1 VTLTACDG
9 RPSPRGGR
17 RREKALE
24 GGGSRVAFPSMWQL
38 MNTVRHYPWGSR
50 TVIPELL
57 GEQSPADRPYAELWM
72 GAHPDAPSVLS
83 DGTPLDKAIAQRS
96 EALLGPEVRERF
108 GDRLPFLMKV
118 LAAEQPLSLQAHPT
132 NEQAQAGFAAEEAA
146 GVPRDDSTR
155 TFKDPFHKP
164 ELLLALTPFEALCGF
179 RPVEESLHCLAKL
192 QVPELKPTIAALA
205 RGGLRAAIPQ
215 LLALPPEHRA
225 ALVSAVAV
233 AAARFVAAH
242 DPEFINTY
250 RWAASLAETYPG
262 DPGVVISLMCNH
274 LKLAPGEAVFLPA
287 GNLHAYLS
295 GAGVEVMASSDN
307 VLRGGL
313 TGKHVDLAAL
323 IEVLD
328 FTDGRVPVIHPVLGP
343 GGLRYPVPVEDFDLT
358 RIQLDG
364 QSGALTTRGPQVLL
378 CTEGT
383 AVLSS
388 ADEELSVAQGQSA
401 FVPAG
406 APVSARGPAVLY
418 RATTNLA

>member
-1 VTLTACDG
+1 
-9 RPSPRGGR
+9 
-17 RREKALE
+17 
-24 GGGSRVAFPSMWQL
+24 MWQL
-38 MNTVRHYPWGSR
+38 QNTVRHYPWGSR

-378 CTEGT
+378 CAQGT
-383 AVLSS
+383 AVLSTP
-388 ADEELSVAQGQSA
+388 DGELVLEQGGSA

-406 APVSARGPAVLY
+406 LPVTARGPALLY
-418 RATTNLA
+418 RTTTGRLG

>member
-1 VTLTACDG
+1 
-9 RPSPRGGR
+9 
-17 RREKALE
+17 
-24 GGGSRVAFPSMWQL
+24 M
-38 MNTVRHYPWGSR
+38 
-50 TVIPELL
+50 IPELM
-57 GEQSPADRPYAELWM
+57 GKSTPADEPYAELWM

-83 DGTPLDKAIAQRS
+83 DGTPLNKAIEQ
-96 EALLGPEVRERF
+96 EPDALLGSPVRKRF

-132 NEQAQAGFAAEEAA
+132 SGQAEAGFAAEEAA
-146 GVPRDDSTR
+146 GVPRDDATR

-164 ELLLALTPFEALCGF
+164 ELLLALTTFEALCGF

-192 QVPELKPTIAALA
+192 QVPELRPTIAALA

-215 LLALPPEHRA
+215 LLGLSGRRRTE
-225 ALVSAVAV
+225 LVGAVAT
-233 AAARFVAAH
+233 AAAQSVAAH

-250 RWAASLAETYPG
+250 RWAAALAEAYPG
-262 DPGVVISLMCNH
+262 DRGVVISLLCNH

-323 IEVLD
+323 IQVLD
-328 FTDGRVPVIHPVLGP
+328 FVDGRIPVLNPVLGP
-343 GGLRYPVPVEDFDLT
+343 GGLRYPVPVDDFDLT
-358 RIQLDG
+358 RCQLDA
-364 QSGALTTRGPQVLL
+364 QSGSLTTDGPQLLL
-378 CTEGT
+378 CTEGS
-383 AVLSS
+383 AVLMSP
-388 ADEELSVAQGQSA
+388 EGELTLDKGRSA

-406 APVSARGPAVLY
+406 APLTARGPAVLY
-418 RATTNLA
+418 RATTGCP

>member
-1 VTLTACDG
+1 
-9 RPSPRGGR
+9 
-17 RREKALE
+17 
-24 GGGSRVAFPSMWQL
+24 

-57 GEQSPADRPYAELWM
+57 GEPSPADRPCAELWM

-83 DGTPLDKAIAQRS
+83 NGTPLDKAIEEQPDV
-96 EALLGPEVRERF
+96 LLGPVVRERF
-108 GDRLPFLMKV
+108 GTRLPFLMKV
-118 LAAEQPLSLQAHPT
+118 LAADRPLSLQAHPT
-132 NEQAQAGFAAEEAA
+132 TEQARAGFDAEEAA
-146 GVPRDDSTR
+146 GVPHDDPTR

-164 ELLLALTPFEALCGF
+164 ELLLALTPVEALCGF

-192 QVPELKPTIAALA
+192 QVSELKPTIAALA

-215 LLALPPEHRA
+215 LIALSPDVRSV
-225 ALVSAVAV
+225 LVEAV
-233 AAARFVAAH
+233 AASASRFVAAH

-295 GAGVEVMASSDN
+295 GAGIEVMAGSDN

-313 TGKHVDLAAL
+313 TAKHVDLAAL

-328 FTDGRVPVIHPVLGP
+328 FKDGRVPVIHPVLGP

-358 RIQLDG
+358 LIHLDEQVG
-364 QSGALTTRGPQVLL
+364 TLTTRGPQVLL
-378 CTEGT
+378 CTEGQV
-383 AVLSS
+383 VLTS
-388 ADEELSVAQGQSA
+388 ADGELRLRQGESA
-401 FVPAG
+401 FLPAG
-406 APVSARGPAVLY
+406 TPLTAAGPGVLY
-418 RATTNLA
+418 RTTTNVR

>member
-1 VTLTACDG
+1 
-9 RPSPRGGR
+9 
-17 RREKALE
+17 
-24 GGGSRVAFPSMWQL
+24 MWSL

-57 GEQSPADRPYAELWM
+57 GEPSPADRPYAELWM

-83 DGTPLDKAIAQRS
+83 NGTPLDKAI
-96 EALLGPEVRERF
+96 EENPELMLGAEVRKQF

-118 LAAEQPLSLQAHPT
+118 LAADRPLSLQAHPT
-132 NEQAQAGFAAEEAA
+132 TEQAQAGFAAEEAA
-146 GVPRDDSTR
+146 GVPRDDPKR

-164 ELLLALTPFEALCGF
+164 ELLLALTPVEALCGF

-192 QVPELKPTIAALA
+192 QVSELKPTIAALA

-215 LLALPPEHRA
+215 LIALSPDVRSV
-225 ALVSAVAV
+225 LVEAV
-233 AAARFVAAH
+233 AAAASRFVAAH

-250 RWAASLAETYPG
+250 RWAVSLAETYPG

-295 GAGVEVMASSDN
+295 GAGIEVMAGSDN

-313 TGKHVDLAAL
+313 TAKHVDLAAL

-328 FTDGRVPVIHPVLGP
+328 FTDGRVPVLHPVLGP

-358 RIQLDG
+358 RCQLAAP
-364 QSGALTTRGPQVLL
+364 SGVLTPRGPQLLL
-378 CTEGT
+378 CTEGS
-383 AVLSS
+383 AVLAS
-388 ADEELSVAQGQSA
+388 ADGELKLDKGQSA

-406 APVSARGPAVLY
+406 APVAAAGPGVLY
-418 RATTNLA
+418 RTTTNVR

>member
-1 VTLTACDG
+1 VTRCEQRDHWGATPVDERAAG
-9 RPSPRGGR
+9 VS
-17 RREKALE
+17 
-24 GGGSRVAFPSMWQL
+24 VARMWQL
-38 MNTVRHYPWGSR
+38 QTSVRHYPWGSR
-50 TVIPELL
+50 TVIPDLL
-57 GEQSPADRPYAELWM
+57 GEPSPADRPYAELWV
-72 GAHPDAPSVLS
+72 GAHPDEPSVLS
-83 DGTPLDKAIAQRS
+83 DGTPLDKAIERNPEQ
-96 EALLGPEVRERF
+96 LLGAAVRERF
-108 GDRLPFLMKV
+108 GDRLPFLLKV
-118 LAAEQPLSLQAHPT
+118 LAADQPLSLQAHPT
-132 NEQAQAGFAAEEAA
+132 NEQAEAGFAAEEAA
-146 GVPRDDSTR
+146 GVPRDSTTR

-179 RPVEESLHCLAKL
+179 RPVEESLYCLAKL

-215 LLALPPEHRA
+215 LLALSPEHRA
-225 ALVSAVAV
+225 TLVSAVAE
-233 AAARFVAAH
+233 AASRFVAAH

-287 GNLHAYLS
+287 GNLHAYLC

-328 FTDGRVPVIHPVLGP
+328 FADGRVPVLHPVLGP
-343 GGLRYPVPVEDFDLT
+343 GGLRYPVPVEEFDLT
-358 RIQLDG
+358 RVQLDAQTG
-364 QSGALTTRGPQVLL
+364 MLTSRGPQVLL
-378 CTEGT
+378 CTEGEAELT
-383 AVLSS
+383 SS
-388 ADEELSVAQGQSA
+388 EDTLALGKGGAA

-406 APVSARGPAVLY
+406 AQITASGPAVLY

>member
-1 VTLTACDG
+1 
-9 RPSPRGGR
+9 
-17 RREKALE
+17 
-24 GGGSRVAFPSMWQL
+24 MWQP
-38 MNTVRHYPWGSR
+38 MNPVRHYPWGSR
-50 TVIPELL
+50 TVIPELR
-57 GEQSPADRPYAELWM
+57 GEANPADRPYAELWM

-83 DGTPLDKAIAQRS
+83 TGTPLDKAIEGQPA
-96 EALLGPEVRERF
+96 ELLGAAVQERF
-108 GDRLPFLMKV
+108 GTRLPFLMKV

-146 GVPRDDSTR
+146 GVPHDDPTR

-205 RGGLRAAIPQ
+205 RGGLRAVIPQ
-215 LLALPPEHRA
+215 LLALSGRRRTQ
-225 ALVSAVAV
+225 LVSAVAE

-274 LKLAPGEAVFLPA
+274 LKLAPGEAVYLPA

-295 GAGVEVMASSDN
+295 GAGIEVMASSDN

-313 TGKHVDLAAL
+313 TAKHVDLAAL

-328 FTDGRVPVIHPVLGP
+328 FTDGRVPVLHPVLGP

-358 RIQLDG
+358 RCQLDVDPG
-364 QSGALTTRGPQVLL
+364 VLTTSGPQVLL
-378 CTEGT
+378 CAEGVG
-383 AVLSS
+383 VLVGP
-388 ADEELSVAQGQSA
+388 DGELVI
-401 FVPAG
+401 
-406 APVSARGPAVLY
+406 R
-418 RATTNLA
+418 

>member
-1 VTLTACDG
+1 
-9 RPSPRGGR
+9 
-17 RREKALE
+17 
-24 GGGSRVAFPSMWQL
+24 MWQL
-38 MNTVRHYPWGSR
+38 QNSVRHYPWGSR
-50 TVIPELL
+50 TVIPDLL
-57 GEQSPADRPYAELWM
+57 GEPSPADRPYAELWM

-83 DGTPLDKAIAQRS
+83 TGAPLDKAIDADPDR
-96 EALLGPEVRERF
+96 LLGTAVRERF
-108 GDRLPFLMKV
+108 GDRLPFLLKV
-118 LAAEQPLSLQAHPT
+118 LAAELPLSLQAHPT
-132 NEQAQAGFAAEEAA
+132 IEQAEAGFAAEETA
-146 GVPRDDSTR
+146 GIPRDDPTR

-164 ELLLALTPFEALCGF
+164 ELLLALTEFEALCGF

-215 LLALPPEHRA
+215 LIALTPELRDE
-225 ALVSAVAV
+225 LVTAVARS
-233 AAARFVAAH
+233 ATRFVTAH

-313 TGKHVDLAAL
+313 TSKHVDLAAL

-328 FTDGRVPVIHPVLGP
+328 FTDAKVPVIHPVLGP

-358 RIQLDG
+358 RIQLDSR
-364 QSGALTTRGPQVLL
+364 SGSLVADGPQVLL
-378 CTEGT
+378 CTEG
-383 AVLSS
+383 AAQFRS
-388 ADEELSVAQGQSA
+388 ADGTLTLRQGESA

-406 APVSARGPAVLY
+406 ADVAASGPAVLY
-418 RATTNLA
+418 RATTNLG

>member
-1 VTLTACDG
+1 
-9 RPSPRGGR
+9 
-17 RREKALE
+17 
-24 GGGSRVAFPSMWQL
+24 MWSL

-57 GEQSPADRPYAELWM
+57 GEPSPADRPYAELWM

-83 DGTPLDKAIAQRS
+83 TGMPLDKAIEEQPDV
-96 EALLGPEVRERF
+96 LLGADVIERF
-108 GDRLPFLMKV
+108 GTRLPFLMKV

-132 NEQAQAGFAAEEAA
+132 TEQARAGFAAEETA
-146 GVPRDDSTR
+146 GVPHDDPTR

-164 ELLLALTPFEALCGF
+164 ELLLALTTFEALCGF

-192 QVPELKPTIAALA
+192 QVPVLKPTIAALA

-215 LLALPPEHRA
+215 LIALAPEMRT
-225 ALVSAVAV
+225 ALVSAVAE
-233 AAARFVAAH
+233 AAGRFVAAH

-250 RWAASLAETYPG
+250 RWAASLAGTYPG

-274 LKLAPGEAVFLPA
+274 LKLAPGEAIFLPA

-313 TGKHVDLAAL
+313 THKHVDLAAL
-323 IEVLD
+323 MEVLD

-343 GGLRYPVPVEDFDLT
+343 GGLRYPAPVADFDLT
-358 RIQLDG
+358 RVQLDR
-364 QSGALTTRGPQVLL
+364 QSGSLTTGGPQVLL

-383 AVLSS
+383 AVLTS
-388 ADEELSVAQGQSA
+388 ADGEVRLEQGGSA
-401 FVPAG
+401 FLAAG
-406 APVSARGPAVLY
+406 TPVTASGPAVLY
-418 RATTNLA
+418 RSTTALA

>member
-1 VTLTACDG
+1 
-9 RPSPRGGR
+9 
-17 RREKALE
+17 
-24 GGGSRVAFPSMWQL
+24 MWQL
-38 MNTVRHYPWGSR
+38 TNGVRFYPWGSR

-57 GEQSPADRPYAELWM
+57 GQPAPADRPYAELWV
-72 GAHPDAPSVLS
+72 GAHPDEPSLLP
-83 DGTPLDKAIAQRS
+83 DGRPLHQAIAADP
-96 EALLGPEVRERF
+96 EALLGRPQVERF
-108 GDRLPFLMKV
+108 GQRLPFLLKV
-118 LAAEQPLSLQAHPT
+118 LAAETPLSLQAHPT
-132 NEQAQAGFAAEEAA
+132 AEQAEAGFAAEEAA
-146 GVPRDDSTR
+146 GVPRDDPTR
-155 TFKDPFHKP
+155 TFKDTCHKP
-164 ELLLALTPFEALCGF
+164 ELLLALTTFEALCGF

-192 QVPELKPTIAALA
+192 QVPDLKPTIAALA

-215 LLALPPEHRA
+215 LIALSGKRRL
-225 ALVSAVAV
+225 ALVSAVAE
-233 AAARFVAAH
+233 AAGRFVAAH

-313 TGKHVDLAAL
+313 THKHVDLAAL

-328 FTDGRVPVIHPVLGP
+328 FTDGRVPVLHPVLGP
-343 GGLRYPVPVEDFDLT
+343 AGLRYPVPVEDFDLT
-358 RIQLDG
+358 RCQLDDQPG
-364 QSGALTTRGPQVLL
+364 PLTTRGPQVLL
-378 CTEGT
+378 CTEGR
-383 AVLSS
+383 AVLAS
-388 ADEELSVAQGQSA
+388 ADGELTLAKGQSV

-418 RATTNLA
+418 RATTNLR

>member
-1 VTLTACDG
+1 
-9 RPSPRGGR
+9 
-17 RREKALE
+17 
-24 GGGSRVAFPSMWQL
+24 MWQL
-38 MNTVRHYPWGSR
+38 SNGVRFYPWGSR

-57 GEQSPADRPYAELWM
+57 GEPVPADRPHAELWV
-72 GAHPDAPSVLS
+72 GAHPDEPSVLS
-83 DGTPLDKAIAQRS
+83 DGRPLDKAIAEDPDR
-96 EALLGPEVRERF
+96 LLGPAVVERF
-108 GDRLPFLMKV
+108 GARLPFLLKV
-118 LAAEQPLSLQAHPT
+118 LAAETPLSLQAHPT
-132 NEQAQAGFAAEEAA
+132 TAQAEVGYAAEEAA
-146 GVPRDDSTR
+146 GIAHDDPTR

-164 ELLLALTPFEALCGF
+164 ELLLALTTFEALCGF

-215 LLALPPEHRA
+215 LLALTGERRTE
-225 ALVSAVAV
+225 LVHAVAT

-250 RWAASLAETYPG
+250 RWAATLAETYPG

-313 TGKHVDLAAL
+313 TAKHVDLAAL

-328 FTDGRVPVIHPVLGP
+328 FTDGKVPVLHPVLGP
-343 GGLRYPVPVEDFDLT
+343 GGLRYPVPVQDFDLT
-358 RIQLDG
+358 RVHLDEQAG
-364 QSGALTTRGPQVLL
+364 TLTTRGPQLLL
-378 CTEGT
+378 CTEGA
-383 AVLSS
+383 AVLASV
-388 ADEELSVAQGQSA
+388 DGELTLEQGRAA
-401 FVPAG
+401 FLPAG

-418 RATTNLA
+418 RATTNLG

>member
-1 VTLTACDG
+1 
-9 RPSPRGGR
+9 
-17 RREKALE
+17 
-24 GGGSRVAFPSMWQL
+24 MWQL
-38 MNTVRHYPWGSR
+38 QNTVRHYPWGSR

-57 GEQSPADRPYAELWM
+57 GEVTPADRPYAELWM

-83 DGTPLDKAIAQRS
+83 DGTPLDKAIEQQS
-96 EALLGPEVRERF
+96 EALLGADVRARF
-108 GDRLPFLMKV
+108 GDRLPFLLKV
-118 LAAEQPLSLQAHPT
+118 LAADKPLSLQAHPT
-132 NEQAQAGFAAEEAA
+132 IEQAQAGFAAEEAA
-146 GVPRDDSTR
+146 GVPHDDPTR

-164 ELLLALTPFEALCGF
+164 ELLLALTPVEALCGF

-192 QVPELKPTIAALA
+192 QVPDLKPTIAALA

-215 LLALPPEHRA
+215 LLALFPEQRES
-225 ALVSAVAV
+225 LVSAVAE

-358 RIQLDG
+358 RIQLDTQPG
-364 QSGALTTRGPQVLL
+364 TLSTRGPQVLL

-383 AVLSS
+383 AELAS
-388 ADEELSVAQGQSA
+388 AEGALTLGKGQSA

-406 APVSARGPAVLY
+406 AQVTASGPAVLY
-418 RATTNLA
+418 RATTNLS

>member
-1 VTLTACDG
+1 
-9 RPSPRGGR
+9 
-17 RREKALE
+17 
-24 GGGSRVAFPSMWQL
+24 MWQM
-38 MNTVRHYPWGSR
+38 MNPVRHYPWGSR
-50 TVIPELL
+50 TVIPDLL
-57 GEQSPADRPYAELWM
+57 GEPSPADKPYAELWM

-83 DGTPLDKAIAQRS
+83 TGISLDKAVA
-96 EALLGPEVRERF
+96 EDPELLLGAAVRERF

-132 NEQAQAGFAAEEAA
+132 NAQAQAGFAAEEAA
-146 GVPRDDSTR
+146 GVPQDDPTR
-155 TFKDPFHKP
+155 TFKDPWHKP

-215 LLALPPEHRA
+215 LLALFPEQRES
-225 ALVSAVAV
+225 LVSAVAA

-313 TGKHVDLAAL
+313 TVKHVDLAAL

-343 GGLRYPVPVEDFDLT
+343 GGLRYPVPIEDFDLT
-358 RIQLDG
+358 RIQLDTQAG
-364 QSGALTTRGPQVLL
+364 SLATRGPQVLL
-378 CTEGT
+378 CTEGAAELT
-383 AVLSS
+383 SPDGTLTLSK
-388 ADEELSVAQGQSA
+388 GRSA

-406 APVSARGPAVLY
+406 EQVTASGPAVLY

>member
-1 VTLTACDG
+1 
-9 RPSPRGGR
+9 
-17 RREKALE
+17 
-24 GGGSRVAFPSMWQL
+24 MWSL

-57 GEQSPADRPYAELWM
+57 GEVSPADRPYAELWM

-83 DGTPLDKAIAQRS
+83 TGTPLDKAIQEQPDAM
-96 EALLGPEVRERF
+96 LGTAVHDRF
-108 GDRLPFLMKV
+108 GTRLPFLMKV
-118 LAAEQPLSLQAHPT
+118 LAADQPLSLQAHPT
-132 NEQAQAGFAAEEAA
+132 NEQAQAGFAAEETA
-146 GVPRDDSTR
+146 GVPRDDPTR

-164 ELLLALTPFEALCGF
+164 ELLLALTPVEALCGF

-215 LLALPPEHRA
+215 LIALAPETRSV
-225 ALVSAVAV
+225 LVSAVAE
-233 AAARFVAAH
+233 AASRFVAAH

-295 GAGVEVMASSDN
+295 GAGVEVMAGSDN

-358 RIQLDG
+358 RCQLDA
-364 QSGALTTRGPQVLL
+364 QSGSLTTRGPQVLL

-388 ADEELSVAQGQSA
+388 ADGELTLAKGESA

-406 APVSARGPAVLY
+406 IPVTASGPAVLY
-418 RATTNLA
+418 RTTTNLS

>member
-1 VTLTACDG
+1 MWPLTSA
-9 RPSPRGGR
+9 
-17 RREKALE
+17 
-24 GGGSRVAFPSMWQL
+24 
-38 MNTVRHYPWGSR
+38 VRHYPWGSR

-57 GEQSPADRPYAELWM
+57 GQPSPAQQPYAELWM
-72 GAHPDAPSVLS
+72 GAHPDQPSLLA
-83 DGTPLDKAIAQRS
+83 DGRPLDEAIAEEPER
-96 EALLGPEVRERF
+96 LLSGSVVDRF
-108 GDRLPFLMKV
+108 GPRLPFLMKV
-118 LAAEQPLSLQAHPT
+118 LAADRPLSLQAHPT
-132 NEQAQAGFAAEEAA
+132 MEQAAAGHTAEEAA
-146 GVPRDDSTR
+146 GIPKDDPTR
-155 TFKDPFHKP
+155 TFKDPWHKP
-164 ELLLALTPFEALCGF
+164 ELLLALTTFEALCGF

-192 QVPELKPTIAALA
+192 QLPELKPTIAALA

-215 LLALPPEHRA
+215 LIALSGRRRTS
-225 ALVSAVAV
+225 LVEAVARK
-233 AAARFVAAH
+233 ADSFVAAH

-250 RWAASLAETYPG
+250 RWAATLADSHPG

-313 TGKHVDLAAL
+313 TSKHVDLAAL

-358 RIQLDG
+358 RVQLDDRTG
-364 QSGALTTRGPQVLL
+364 VLTTAGPQVLL
-378 CTEGT
+378 CTDGR
-383 AVLSS
+383 AVLASGE
-388 ADEELSVAQGQSA
+388 DELVLERGQSA

-406 APVSARGPAVLY
+406 EPVSVRGPAVLY
-418 RATTNLA
+418 RSTTNLR

>member
-1 VTLTACDG
+1 
-9 RPSPRGGR
+9 
-17 RREKALE
+17 
-24 GGGSRVAFPSMWQL
+24 MWQL

-388 ADEELSVAQGQSA
+388 TEGELNVAQGQSA